1 MALDE
6 NSSKKIIREKIQIY
20 RKRIGLTQVDV
31 AKKLN
36 ISRSTYAYYESKAPK
51 IPAKI
56 LNQLAVIFKIEPE
69 DFLPTEIP
77 SSTLKFE
84 SSHSEY
90 LSSNKSV
97 DENMVLMIYRKL
109 SDDDKSKYLNQL
121 IDRYKE
127 LVESG
132 EISEDII

>member
-6 NSSKKIIREKIQIY
+6 NSSKKIVRAKVPLY
-20 RKRIGLTQVDV
+20 RKRIGLTQGDV

-51 IPAKI
+51 IPADI

-69 DFLPTEIP
+69 DFLPNEPP
-77 SSTLKFE
+77 SSILKFE

-90 LSSNKSV
+90 LNSNKNV

-109 SDDDKSKYLNQL
+109 NDDDKSKYLKQL
-121 IDRYKE
+121 VDRYKE

>member
-6 NSSKKIIREKIQIY
+6 NSNKQIIREKIPIY
-20 RKRIGLTQVDV
+20 RKRLGLTQDDV

-51 IPAKI
+51 IPAEI
-56 LNQLAVIFKIEPE
+56 LNQLAIIFKIEPE

-90 LSSNKSV
+90 LNSNKNV
-97 DENMVLMIYRKL
+97 DENMILMIYRKL
-109 SDDDKSKYLNQL
+109 NDDDKSKYLKQL
-121 IDRYKE
+121 VDRYKE